1 MIRQVVLNEEE
12 YEEIEK
18 KLADYSRLKKQL
30 KEFEETK
37 VQLEK
42 VSEEFENLINWVKEM
57 FKDGSGGEFS
67 YRETGKYYSN
77 HLYLKTEII
86 AELFNM
92 FFEEEFYNETGL
104 KVDRY
109 WNIK

>member
-1 MIRQVVLNEEE
+1 MIRQVILSEKE
-12 YEEIEK
+12 YEEIERE
-18 KLADYSRLKKQL
+18 LADYSRLKKQL

-42 VSEEFENLINWVKEM
+42 VSEEFENFINLVKEM
-57 FKDGSGGEFS
+57 FKDGSGGKFS
-67 YRETGKYYSN
+67 YRETGKYYN
-77 HLYLKTEII
+77 DYLFLKTEIV